1 MAGIVIIILMMAL
14 VTICVKYYLDSRKWK
29 MQKADLDRQ
38 YKELLDQKENIDV
51 EMKKQVEKQTE
62 KEKQLEQRLAIFLDK
77 ISHLEEKIA
86 ELENDRNI
94 LYDSARNIH
103 LYGQLLKEESET
115 APQMEASDTILKE
128 CGNIMEI
135 CKGYK

>member
-1 MAGIVIIILMMAL
+1 MAGIVIVIPMMAL

-51 EMKKQVEKQTE
+51 EMKKQVE
-62 KEKQLEQRLAIFLDK
+62 QRLAIFLDK
-77 ISHLEEKIA
+77 ISHSEEKIA